1 MWAEPHVLEEGEPF
15 LIYMKAPHRPA
26 KAKSFQNFPFPS
38 LSSSASSQELQIV
51 KHMLVFRVSAL
62 LRDPT

>member
-1 MWAEPHVLEEGEPF
+1 MWAEPHVLEEGESF

-26 KAKSFQNFPFPS
+26 KAKSSQNFPFPS
-38 LSSSASSQELQIV
+38 PSSSSSQELLII
-51 KHMLVFRVSAL
+51 KHMLVFRVSAF